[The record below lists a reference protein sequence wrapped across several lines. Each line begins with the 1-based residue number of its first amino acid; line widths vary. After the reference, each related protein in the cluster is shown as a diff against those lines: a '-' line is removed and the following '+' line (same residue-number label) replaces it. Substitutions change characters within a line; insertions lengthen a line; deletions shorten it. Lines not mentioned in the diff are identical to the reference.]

1 MYVSPNKRQNDT
13 TLSRHGQRANGGE
26 TKSQNLHIHTD
37 LHLEGHLTDLT
48 GCLEIPSTCTPRAA
62 SNQRG
67 TEELYVGS
75 VSLVVVLEGQQ
86 ELVAGEQDDLV
97 LLAVGGPI
105 ARNELRFFPVQRQ
118 RPRKWRKRVCVY
130 VCVCVCVCA
139 GFLMCRRFF
148 VCIPVSAVSYFCC
161 YPSSTHLTCC
171 ASSRRRSAQWRA
183 S

>member
-1 MYVSPNKRQNDT
+1 MSRRINGKT
-13 TLSRHGQRANGGE
+13 TQPCPATGSEQMVGKQRVKIFAF
-26 TKSQNLHIHTD
+26 TQISISKAILKY
-37 LHLEGHLTDLT
+37 LT

-67 TEELYVGS
+67 TEKFYVGS